1 MKADKIR
8 IYAQVLEQGLDFKSY
23 IEKAGFKGEVTI
35 AYAKK
40 ADSRPDPPTAWSE
53 GCAGSRT

>member
-23 IEKAGFKGEVTI
+23 IEKAGFKVIEF
-35 AYAKK
+35 AE
-40 ADSRPDPPTAWSE
+40 SSE
-53 GCAGSRT
+53 WAAIVLCHASL

>member
-23 IEKAGFKGEVTI
+23 IEKAGFKGEITI

-40 ADSRPDPPTAWSE
+40 ALRALTPPTAWSK
-53 GCAGSRT
+53 GYAGSRT